1 MTRTSSSGYQN
12 ALEGEKLFIRACEPR
27 RTKTLPHLA
36 AGALILAGIA
46 ILSLAISSCRPG
58 PAAEPHP
65 ITVAVPPLEQNA
77 LLYVAEARKFFENN
91 DVQVMIQHYD
101 SDVATMDALLQG
113 KANIAGLAE
122 FSFIRPALQEEPV
135 CIIAVTDHFE
145 NAYLLIRRDRG
156 IAAWPDLAGK
166 TVGVIRGTILEFYL
180 GRFLQLNGL
189 DLQDVA
195 VVDTKNTARTSQ
207 AIVEGD
213 VDAVVAFQP
222 HVSDIQ
228 ARMSSGVTTW
238 PVQNDQLVYGIL
250 VADDDWLGQNRDTV
264 QRFLQSL
271 VDAEE
276 YLLTH
281 PDEARTIVQEKLGLE
296 GEYLAGTWS
305 LHEFSLSL
313 DVSLVIALNDEARW
327 LIENGL
333 VAETTVPDFTDY
345 VYLEGLAAVKPEA
358 VNISR

>member
-1 MTRTSSSGYQN
+1 
-12 ALEGEKLFIRACEPR
+12 L
-27 RTKTLPHLA
+27 
-36 AGALILAGIA
+36 
-46 ILSLAISSCRPG
+46 RPL
-58 PAAEPHP
+58 
-65 ITVAVPPLEQNA
+65 TVAIPPLEQNA
-77 LLYVAEARKFFENN
+77 LLYVAEARHLFEDNGL
-91 DVQVMIQHYD
+91 QVTFQDYD
-101 SDVATMDALLQG
+101 SSVATMDALLQG
-113 KANIAGLAE
+113 KANIAGLSE
-122 FSFIRPALQEEPV
+122 FPFIKPALQGEPV

-166 TVGVIRGTILEFYL
+166 TIGVIRGTILEFYL

-195 VVDTKNTARTSQ
+195 IVDTKNTARTTA

-228 ARMSSGVTTW
+228 AQMSSGVTTW
-238 PVQNDQLVYGIL
+238 AVQNDQLVYGIL

-271 VDAEE
+271 AEAEE

-281 PDEARTIVQEKLGLE
+281 PDEARAIVQEKLGLE

-327 LIENGL
+327 QIDNGL
-333 VAETTVPDFTDY
+333 VAEAAMPNFTDY
-345 VYLEGLAAVKPEA
+345 IYLEGLAAVKPEA